1 MAGRHGPPSQTT
13 FYLSLA
19 TAALRGLLVV
29 AALALGLL
37 VLSKAFLPGD
47 SAAPTT
53 PVDEETTLTAAPTS
67 PATTAP
73 PIRSQPSPLDPSE
86 ISVQVLNGT
95 EVSGLAG
102 DTADLLEESGYEI
115 LAIADAETSYEVT
128 TLFHKPKRKADAEL
142 LKSQF
147 FAGAE
152 LQVADDD
159 VKADIT
165 VNIGADYAAAQG
177 EGEVSE
183 TPTDEAT

>member
-29 AALALGLL
+29 AALALGFL

-47 SAAPTT
+47 GAPPTT
-53 PVDEETTLTAAPTS
+53 PVDEQTTLTTAPTS

-73 PIRSQPSPLDPSE
+73 PIRNQPSPLDPSE
-86 ISVQVLNGT
+86 IKLQVLNGT

-102 DTADLLEESGYEI
+102 DTADLLEDAGYDI
-115 LAIADAETSYEVT
+115 LAIADAETSYEIT

-152 LQVADDD
+152 LQVSDKD

-165 VNIGADYAAAQG
+165 VNIGADYAASQD
-177 EGEVSE
+177 EGAASGTE
-183 TPTDEAT
+183 DEST